1 MAEQL
6 LTKFANLC
14 YTIGLGGCHGYDEH
28 LTARPY
34 EAMGGS
40 AS

>member
-1 MAEQL
+1 MGKYQL
-6 LTKFANLC
+6 TSFANSCHVL
-14 YTIGLGGCHGYDEH
+14 GLGGCYGYDEH

-40 AS
+40 AG

>member
-1 MAEQL
+1 MADDE
-6 LTKFANLC
+6 LTDFANLC
-14 YTIGLGGCHGYDEH
+14 YFLGLGGYHGYDEH
-28 LTARPY
+28 LTARPD